1 MCAHQDVSEAA
12 MEKPLVSISLGCSS
26 VFLMGTTSRE
36 DKPFAMF
43 LRSGDVVV
51 FSGKAR
57 DAFHAVPRILDD
69 CPSYFFEQNNDE
81 NNNHEKVPPGLRVN
95 INVRQVFDE
104 KNGPEQLPDMK
115 DFYCMKTANAIK
127 RQQEQQQKE

>member
-26 VFLMGTTSRE
+26 VFLMGTASRE

-51 FSGKAR
+51 FSGKTR

-69 CPSYFFEQNNDE
+69 CPSHFFRNDE
-81 NNNHEKVPPGLRVN
+81 NENEDEQVPPGLRVN

-104 KNGPEQLPDMK
+104 KNGPESLPDMK
-115 DFYCMKTANAIK
+115 DFYCMKTANALK
-127 RQQEQQQKE
+127 RKQQQE